1 MLTLGSCHDGLRFVL
16 AGDSQL
22 CSPVLIKKRDLLWP
36 VFLPRKHPT
45 PPSKLWIREVFGVLE
60 SGLLLQE
67 EGQVDVLRFNR
78 VKVSQSHRHI

>member
-1 MLTLGSCHDGLRFVL
+1 MFSCFD
-16 AGDSQL
+16 
-22 CSPVLIKKRDLLWP
+22 KKRDLLWP